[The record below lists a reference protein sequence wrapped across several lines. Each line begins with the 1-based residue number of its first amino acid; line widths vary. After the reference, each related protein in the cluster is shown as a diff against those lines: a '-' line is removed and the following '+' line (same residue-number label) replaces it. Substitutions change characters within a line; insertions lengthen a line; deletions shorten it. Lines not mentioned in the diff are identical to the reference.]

1 MTRITRVKLAA
12 CALALLS
19 VLSYRLAA
27 ALQWEQK
34 EITVNMAA
42 EQDSEKIAFPFKNTG
57 KESVGIMSVDV
68 SCPCLKFEPING
80 EYKAGTGGVLNLQ
93 YLKGS
98 RGGSM
103 AYKVK
108 VHTTDPDNPVMELKV
123 NIAIAENFMM
133 APGHLFWML
142 GSPAGT
148 KEIHFRDIKKTGVK
162 PVVVYSTSKN
172 FKAAIEPRAAAGEY
186 AIKVTAVSTETAG
199 SAYIYID
206 VASPKGEIDKA
217 KVMVAVRD
225 PLSKRFPSDNH
236 LNATNPQFP
245 FQSRP

>member
-1 MTRITRVKLAA
+1 MTCTTRVKLAIG
-12 CALALLS
+12 ALALLS
-19 VLSYRLAA
+19 VLSCRMAA

-34 EITVNMAA
+34 EMTINMTA
-42 EQDSEKIAFPFKNTG
+42 EQDSAKIAFPFKNTG

-68 SCPCLKFEPING
+68 SCPCLKFDPVDG
-80 EYKAGTGGVLNLQ
+80 EYKAGAGGVLSLQ

-103 AYKVK
+103 SYKINVR
-108 VHTTDPDNPVMELKV
+108 TTDPENPVAELKV
-123 NIAIAENFMM
+123 NVAIAENFLM
-133 APGHLFWML
+133 APGHVFWML

-148 KEIHFRDIKKTGVK
+148 KEIHFRDVKKTGVK

-172 FKAAIEPRAAAGEY
+172 FKAEIVPGAATGEY

-199 SAYIYID
+199 GAYIYID
-206 VASPKGEIDKA
+206 VASSEGEIEKA

-225 PLSKRFPSDNH
+225 PLSKKISVR
-236 LNATNPQFP
+236 
-245 FQSRP
+245 